1 MEQFLCSSGSGHL
14 TTPRDSQ
21 VTDWQRLRWMLLW
34 SLLGNE
40 HSASLVGKKVVVEAP
55 VSSKIYQFLDIAA
68 SERFILA
75 DHCNGVKMVVHPL
88 VYNPTLS
95 LV

>member
-1 MEQFLCSSGSGHL
+1 MDAPL
-14 TTPRDSQ
+14 
-21 VTDWQRLRWMLLW
+21 VTYYFV
-34 SLLGNE
+34 GNE
-40 HSASLVGKKVVVEAP
+40 HSARLVGEKVVVEAP